1 MDLNLSS
8 ISAQLAQANK
18 TNNLQTYSTQNTT
31 ATTQAET
38 VDFGSILETTQ
49 STSLDSIFKKASEIY
64 NVPENLIKAV
74 AKAESNFKPEAVSS
88 SGAQGVMQLMPA
100 TAEYLGVT
108 DSFDAE
114 QNIMGGTKYLKELLD
129 KYEGDTKL
137 ALAAYNAGMG
147 NVAKYGGIP
156 PFTETQNYVV
166 KVMNYAQETIDVPDT
181 YVSTTASSSANTIT
195 NTAPKNVMETFT
207 LNETITINLDN
218 NLSEYA
224 MCDVL
229 DENYYQTVTDSI
241 SEFDT
246 YTDEDYLY
254 FVEMLSLQLG
264 LGMFDSDSS
273 SNSDLFSNITSNTS
287 STITSLLSSGM
298 FDSGMTQE
306 LLQYTT
312 ETGNENIL
320 SSGMFG
326 SDFLGSDLLSGNGYS
341 SADLLG
347 SDYYSSIIKQM
358 Y

>member
-8 ISAQLAQANK
+8 ISAQLAQANGM
-18 TNNLQTYSTQNTT
+18 NNIQTYNTQNTT
-31 ATTQAET
+31 STTQAET
-38 VDFGSILETTQ
+38 VDFESVLETTQ

-181 YVSTTASSSANTIT
+181 YVSTNISNSTT
-195 NTAPKNVMETFT
+195 TAPKNVMETFT

-229 DENYYQTVTDSI
+229 DENYYQTVTESI
-241 SEFDT
+241 SDFDT

-273 SNSDLFSNITSNTS
+273 SSSDLFDNITSNTS

-326 SDFLGSDLLSGNGYS
+326 SDFLGSDLLSGSGYS